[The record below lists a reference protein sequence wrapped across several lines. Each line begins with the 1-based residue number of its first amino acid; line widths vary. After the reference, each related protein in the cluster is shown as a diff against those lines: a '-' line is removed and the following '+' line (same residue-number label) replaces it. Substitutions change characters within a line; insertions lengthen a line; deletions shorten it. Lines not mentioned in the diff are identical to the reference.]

1 MIATSGGTNKV
12 FMRACNHKD
21 VFDAVA
27 DDNVNRRNTDVP
39 LPRGLCLN
47 Y

>member
-1 MIATSGGTNKV
+1 MIAPRGEANK
-12 FMRACNHKD
+12 FLTRACNTD
-21 VFDAVA
+21 VLDAVA

-39 LPRGLCLN
+39 LPRGLCLS